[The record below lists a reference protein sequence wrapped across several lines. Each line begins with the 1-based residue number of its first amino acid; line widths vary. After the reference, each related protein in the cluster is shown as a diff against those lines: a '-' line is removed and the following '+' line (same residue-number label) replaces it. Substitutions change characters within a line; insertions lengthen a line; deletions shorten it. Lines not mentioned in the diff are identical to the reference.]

1 MHKIALTLAVFGL
14 SATAA
19 FAQAP
24 TTFAE
29 LDGDANGELS
39 ITEIQV
45 AWPDLGQDEFTTAD
59 ADASGGLSTA
69 ELSTLQPAAGAPA
82 AETLPAP
89 TLAPSD
95 SMAPADAAAPPKPSE
110 SLMQ

>member
-1 MHKIALTLAVFGL
+1 MHKIALSLAVFGL

-19 FAQAP
+19 FAQTP
-24 TTFAE
+24 TTFAD
-29 LDGDANGELS
+29 LDADANGELS
-39 ITEIQV
+39 IAEIQV

-69 ELSTLQPAAGAPA
+69 ELSTLQPAGGAPA

-95 SMAPADAAAPPKPSE
+95 SMAPADAAPPEPTD
-110 SLMQ
+110 SLIQ